1 MANSTRSTQLL
12 NIMNDYFSDA
22 LGIDPDFYPGEDI
35 DEDEEEEREER
46 HPSLTAAERNA

>member
-1 MANSTRSTQLL
+1 
-12 NIMNDYFSDA
+12 MNDYFSDA

-35 DEDEEEEREER
+35 DEDEEEREER